1 MRIDEFEWDDNKNRI
16 NIAKHGISLKD
27 ARFAFYDP
35 HKVEMSDFSGPNEE
49 RWKIIGMVDKLL
61 LVVYTERG
69 ERIRLISARAA
80 TRAEQ
85 EEYNACNS

>member
-1 MRIDEFEWDDNKNRI
+1 MQIDEFEWDDNKNRI

-27 ARFAFYDP
+27 ARYAFYDP
-35 HKVEMSDFSGPNEE
+35 NKVVMVDLSDSNED

-85 EEYNACNS
+85 EEYNAYNS